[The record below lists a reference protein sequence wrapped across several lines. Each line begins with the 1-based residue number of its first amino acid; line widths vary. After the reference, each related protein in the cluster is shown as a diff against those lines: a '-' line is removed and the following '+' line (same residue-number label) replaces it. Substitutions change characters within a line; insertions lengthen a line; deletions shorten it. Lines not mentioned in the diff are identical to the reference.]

1 LFNLNGV
8 HILLTGFEAWA
19 GNKNPSGM
27 IAKDLD
33 GKIISDAH
41 VVGMVLPED
50 FYAIP
55 RLARK
60 LVAEV
65 KPDAIISTGWDYTR
79 AIKVEK
85 VALNIMNSYFADK
98 VVPDNY
104 GNKPCDEPVIKKGP
118 LALRS
123 TFPADDIVKELKKKK
138 IPAGISYHAGTH
150 CCNTAMYS
158 FLYQGV
164 VSGFIHVP
172 PLPEMIKDNDKTMAM
187 PLQKQKRAIEIAI
200 EVCAKHISS
209 KKSA

>member
-1 LFNLNGV
+1 MR
-8 HILLTGFEAWA
+8 ILLTGFEAWA

-27 IAKDLD
+27 IAKELD
-33 GKIISDAH
+33 GKIISGAA
-41 VVGMVLPED
+41 VVGRVLPED

-65 KPDAIISTGWDYTR
+65 KPDVVISTGWDYTK

-104 GNKPCDEPVIKKGP
+104 GNKPDDEPIIKRGP
-118 LALRS
+118 LALHS
-123 TFPADDIVKELKKKK
+123 TFPADEIVNELKKRK
-138 IPAGISYHAGTH
+138 IPATTSYHAGTH

-158 FLYQGV
+158 FLYQRII
-164 VSGFIHVP
+164 SGFIHVP
-172 PLPEMIKDNDKTMAM
+172 PLPEMIKNDDRNMAM
-187 PLQKQKRAIEIAI
+187 PLKTQKRAIEIAI
-200 EVCAKHISS
+200 EVCAKHLSR
-209 KKSA
+209 KG